1 MARPRKPIPKTQRQ
15 LSLEQQEAFKGIE
28 NRGDSGNPNL
38 SDGNFNA
45 NVQSTGIEFNR
56 SKEMSFKDDD
66 TKQYSVGIQDI
77 DEAVF
82 YYFRD
87 YADQMAANEQVQKAV
102 DKYNELYG
110 NDAYEYDLEK
120 MIESLMPNG
129 QKIRDLMFLPEL
141 SSPITN

>member
-82 YYFRD
+82 YYFRNVIKPFVIQNGD
-87 YADQMAANEQVQKAV
+87 RREVPV
-102 DKYNELYG
+102 IYG
-110 NDAYEYDLEK
+110 APERWK
-120 MIESLMPNG
+120 SF
-129 QKIRDLMFLPEL
+129 QRDG
-141 SSPITN
+141 